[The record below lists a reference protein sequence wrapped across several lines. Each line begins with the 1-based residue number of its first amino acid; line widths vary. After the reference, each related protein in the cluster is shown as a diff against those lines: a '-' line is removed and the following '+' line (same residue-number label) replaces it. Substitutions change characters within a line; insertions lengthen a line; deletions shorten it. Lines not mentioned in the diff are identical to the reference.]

1 MLDTHATLADRVW
14 SCGSAN
20 NLTRGLILSVAGS
33 IFITVCA
40 RIQVPMWPVP
50 ITMLTFAVLFV
61 SLVYGPRLA
70 LATVSL
76 YLTQGIAGLPVFAAG
91 SGIAYLMGPT
101 GGYLLACLP
110 AALVVGMLAQRGW
123 GSQAVRVFLAMLA
136 GSAIFYLIGA
146 SWLASFV
153 GLEKAI
159 AAGVIPFLI
168 GDAIKAI
175 LAAALLPAAWTLLPR
190 RV

>member
-1 MLDTHATLADRVW
+1 MSNAHATLADRVW
-14 SCGSAN
+14 SSGPAN
-20 NLTRGLILSVAGS
+20 SLTRGLILPVAGS
-33 IFITVCA
+33 IFIAVCA

-50 ITMLTFAVLFV
+50 MTMLTFAVLFV

-76 YLTQGIAGLPVFAAG
+76 YLVQGIAGLPVFAAG

-110 AALVVGMLAQRGW
+110 AAFVVGMLAQRGW
-123 GSQAVRVFLAMLA
+123 GSRALRVFVAMLA
-136 GSAIFYLIGA
+136 GSAIFYLVGA

-153 GLEKAI
+153 GPEKAI
-159 AAGVIPFLI
+159 AAGIMPFLI
-168 GDAIKAI
+168 GDAVKAM
-175 LAAALLPAAWTLLPR
+175 LAAALLPAAWALLPR
-190 RV
+190 KI

>member
-1 MLDTHATLADRVW
+1 MSNAHATLADSVW
-14 SCGSAN
+14 SRDPAN
-20 NLTRGLILSVAGS
+20 SLVRGLILSVAGS
-33 IFITVCA
+33 MFIAVCA

-70 LATVSL
+70 LATISL
-76 YLTQGIAGLPVFAAG
+76 YLAQGIAGLPVFAAG
-91 SGIAYLMGPT
+91 GGIAYLMGPT

-123 GSQAVRVFLAMLA
+123 GSRAVRVFLAMLA
-136 GSAIFYLIGA
+136 GSAIFYLVGA
-146 SWLASFV
+146 SWLAIFV
-153 GLEKAI
+153 GPEKAI

-168 GDAIKAI
+168 GDAVKAM
-175 LAAALLPAAWTLLPR
+175 LAAALLPAAWKLLPR
-190 RV
+190 SI

>member
-1 MLDTHATLADRVW
+1 MSNAHATLADSVW
-14 SCGSAN
+14 SRDPAN
-20 NLTRGLILSVAGS
+20 SLVRGLILSVAGS
-33 IFITVCA
+33 MFIAACA

-76 YLTQGIAGLPVFAAG
+76 YLAQGIAGLPVFASG

-123 GSQAVRVFLAMLA
+123 GSQAVQVFLAMLA
-136 GSAIFYLIGA
+136 GSAIFYLVGA
-146 SWLASFV
+146 SWLAGFV
-153 GLEKAI
+153 GPEKAI

-168 GDAIKAI
+168 GDAVKAM
-175 LAAALLPAAWTLLPR
+175 LAAALLPAAWKLLPR
-190 RV
+190 SI

>member
-1 MLDTHATLADRVW
+1 MSNAHATLADRVW
-14 SCGSAN
+14 SSDPAN
-20 NLTRGLILSVAGS
+20 SLTRGLILSVAGS
-33 IFITVCA
+33 IFIAVCA

-50 ITMLTFAVLFV
+50 MTMLTFAVLFV

-76 YLTQGIAGLPVFAAG
+76 YLVQGIAGLPVFAAG

-110 AALVVGMLAQRGW
+110 AAFVVGMLAQRGW
-123 GSQAVRVFLAMLA
+123 GSRALRVFVAMLA
-136 GSAIFYLIGA
+136 GSAIFYLVGA

-153 GLEKAI
+153 GPEKAI
-159 AAGVIPFLI
+159 AAGIMPFLI
-168 GDAIKAI
+168 GDAVKAM
-175 LAAALLPAAWTLLPR
+175 LAAALLPAAWALLPR
-190 RV
+190 KI